1 MAMTRNL
8 NRNVV
13 PIDLQVRIEAMYIRN
28 RNHFRYMGDDELA
41 FNLGTVSNVKLIYDR
56 FRESRNGEPAWTELD
71 GLHAKLMREARDRE
85 QTSRARAKH
94 DVEFHAWKDI
104 ELATTFR

>member
-1 MAMTRNL
+1 MSKL

-13 PIDLQVRIEAMYIRN
+13 PFDLQARVEAMYRRN

-56 FRESRNGEPAWTELD
+56 FRESHTGEPAWTELD
-71 GLHAKLMREARDRE
+71 GLHAKLMRETRDRE
-85 QTSRARAKH
+85 QTFRARVKH